1 MGMTNGSDMISRA
14 DVGDLAMSLSDE
26 GFVVRIR
33 GLPWSCTQEEVAS
46 FFSDCDIIGGV
57 NGVCFTFSKEGRPSG
72 EAFVEL
78 KTADDFKNAI
88 AKDRKYMGHRY
99 IEVFKS
105 NRSEM
110 DWVLKRCGPTDYD
123 SCSGCMLRLRG
134 LPFGCSKEEIV
145 QFFAGT
151 NPHVL
156 SASHQQTLLSLGK
169 SE

>member
-1 MGMTNGSDMISRA
+1 MGK
-14 DVGDLAMSLSDE
+14 
-26 GFVVRIR
+26 
-33 GLPWSCTQEEVAS
+33 
-46 FFSDCDIIGGV
+46 V

-78 KTADDFKNAI
+78 KTSEDFRKAL

-99 IEVFKS
+99 IEGTLTLKSRHMVFLNICVYVRMYCFCIDLFYLPFPTVFKS

-123 SCSGCMLRLRG
+123 SSSGCMLRLRG

-145 QFFAGT
+145 QFFSGT
-151 NPHVL
+151 
-156 SASHQQTLLSLGK
+156 SF
-169 SE
+169 